1 MDSVI
6 LLSVLS
12 FSDGLNLLKEVG
24 LSLIFLLFVLED
36 FTLDL
41 SEVLNSFMT
50 GVPIIYKPVHWF
62 G

>member
-1 MDSVI
+1 MDFVI

-24 LSLIFLLFVLED
+24 VSLIFVLFVLEH
-36 FTLDL
+36 FTPDL

-50 GVPIIYKPVHWF
+50 GVPII
-62 G
+62 